1 MEIVIG
7 IIIGLVVGALI
18 IGLFMRAKLNVAA
31 ARQQQLEDV
40 RVQQAAQVD
49 KLEQEKGELTHRQQE
64 LTVRVEVLKSQ
75 LEDLS
80 KHSQQ
85 ALQEQQQ
92 RHAEAMTEQQQRH
105 AEAISAQQTRF
116 DETMARVAAQM
127 KDATGEMLRQR
138 QREFQESSGQSL
150 GQIVTPLRE
159 TIDKMQQAM
168 TDAQN
173 RQSADSGAMKTIIEQ
188 MMQQSEAARRST
200 DELTRV
206 FRHSNTVQ
214 GNWGE
219 TVLDELLESQGLTR
233 GIHYD
238 TQPTIRDAQGVPVT
252 NDAGARM
259 RPDVILHLDQRRD
272 VIIDSKVSLAAF
284 MDYVN
289 ADNEADRQRY
299 LKAHIASIQEQV
311 NRLAAKDYS
320 SYVQPPKVRMD
331 YVIMFVPHTG
341 ALWTALGAQPDLWRK
356 AMERGVYIADEQTL
370 FAALRIVSLTWT
382 QIAQAQNHEKVYALA
397 SEMMDRVGQFMK
409 RFQAIGAALGKAQQ
423 AYEEG
428 ERKLQPSGQSILQT
442 CAKLQKLG
450 AKQSDKNPLPLDQL
464 PSEQTGG

>member
-1 MEIVIG
+1 MEIYFVFVG
-7 IIIGLVVGALI
+7 GLLAGVFIAWFHMRQMLKVKDDSLKQLTSQHEALQKELQEAEDKCERQSAQREDLAI
-18 IGLFMRAKLNVAA
+18 KCEVLQNRVELERTAHEQEIET
-31 ARQQQLEDV
+31 RQQQYAETM
-40 RVQQAAQVD
+40 AAQ
-49 KLEQEKGELTHRQQE
+49 E
-64 LTVRVEVLKSQ
+64 
-75 LEDLS
+75 
-80 KHSQQ
+80 
-85 ALQEQQQ
+85 
-92 RHAEAMTEQQQRH
+92 QRH
-105 AEAISAQQTRF
+105 AEAIAAQQQRF
-116 DETMARVAAQM
+116 DETMARVSAQV

-138 QREFQESSGQSL
+138 QREFQESSGISL

-173 RQSADSGAMKTIIEQ
+173 KQSADSGTMKTIIEQ
-188 MMQQSEAARRST
+188 MMQQNEATRRST

-233 GIHYD
+233 GVHYD
-238 TQPTIRDAQGVPVT
+238 TQPTIRDAQGVAVT
-252 NDAGARM
+252 NETGARL
-259 RPDVILHLDQRRD
+259 RPDIILHLDQQRD

-299 LKAHIASIQEQV
+299 LKAHVASIQEQV
-311 NRLAAKDYS
+311 NRLVQKDYS
-320 SYVQPPKVRMD
+320 SYVQPPKLRMD

-341 ALWTALGAQPDLWRK
+341 ALWTALSAQPDLWRK

-370 FAALRIVSLTWT
+370 FAALRIISLTWT
-382 QIAQAQNHEKVYALA
+382 QIAQAQNHEKVFALA

-409 RFQAIGAALGKAQQ
+409 KYQAIGTNLAKAQQ
-423 AYEEG
+423 AYEDA

-450 AKQSDKNPLPLDQL
+450 GKQGNKERPLPLT
-464 PSEQTGG
+464 PPEGGE